1 MKRKLLSILALLMT
15 AATGAWAQD
24 YTITLPSVENGSVVA
39 KVNDTPVT
47 SAAAGATVSLVA
59 TPDAG
64 YRLKS
69 ISGVYETSASKTETL
84 NATAATVNGTK
95 FQAVATARNLYGW
108 RVYNPGSA
116 NTLTI
121 SSKDGTTIKKIELT
135 STYGNSRR
143 NNMLSV
149 SPGTLSFDGSDPSTT
164 VTINNINATSVI
176 ISGSGP
182 NAAATWCISSA
193 KIYYEDMVETAVEIS
208 DTENANVKIFTMP
221 SGNVT
226 ISAAFELAPIN
237 LTANEGATGQ
247 YWATFF
253 SNASNYQAS
262 AGTQVFKVKLTG
274 SAIEM
279 TEITDRIVKSGQGVV
294 LKKTTS
300 GSITMTPTSSN
311 SSDDY
316 SGNSLTGTM
325 TNITNPGNA
334 YVLNYKDA
342 TGAGFYKLSSGGT
355 IGANKAYLEYDGSA
369 GARGF
374 FGFDEATGIESLS
387 VNECFENG
395 EVYDLQG
402 RRVVNPTKGLYI
414 VNGKKV
420 FINK

>member
-1 MKRKLLSILALLMT
+1 MSVNHGSMTRSGNVITITGINSNSVVITGTSNLSAYGCTVNSATITGSGLVDKTLTLT
-15 AATGAWAQD
+15 ATGD
-24 YTITLPSVENGSVVA
+24 
-39 KVNDTPVT
+39 
-47 SAAAGATVSLVA
+47 
-59 TPDAG
+59 
-64 YRLKS
+64 
-69 ISGVYETSASKTETL
+69 
-84 NATAATVNGTK
+84 
-95 FQAVATARNLYGW
+95 
-108 RVYNPGSA
+108 
-116 NTLTI
+116 
-121 SSKDGTTIKKIELT
+121 
-135 STYGNSRR
+135 
-143 NNMLSV
+143 
-149 SPGTLSFDGSDPSTT
+149 
-164 VTINNINATSVI
+164 
-176 ISGSGP
+176 
-182 NAAATWCISSA
+182 
-193 KIYYEDMVETAVEIS
+193 
-208 DTENANVKIFTMP
+208 ANVKTFTMP
-221 SGNVT
+221 SSNVT
-226 ISAAFELAPIN
+226 ISAEFELAPIN
-237 LTANEGATGQ
+237 VTANEGATNE

-334 YVLNYKDA
+334 YVLNYKAA